1 MYESIHIKRFR
12 QFQELSLSGLT
23 RVNLFVGRNN
33 AGKTSLLEAME
44 LLAFGG
50 TPPALLRS
58 GQRRGERLAPN
69 IPVREQPARWVP
81 RVDLRHLFLEHKIEE
96 GSFFSLVSK
105 SESSEILVRCE
116 VKQIFRDEAQLELA
130 ADSMESGPQFA
141 LSLTGRN
148 NAGQPIL
155 IPLSPDGSALRE
167 TRMREGALGAQEPS
181 APVVFLST
189 GGSEVRELART
200 WGKIVLTP
208 EEDKVTA
215 AMRFVEPAIERLA
228 FGGEASDGG
237 VVIKLKGSELPVP
250 LGSLGDG
257 SRRMLALA
265 LLLTRASGGVLLVD
279 EIDTGLHYSTLESM
293 WRLVIETARRLNV
306 QVFATTHSGDCTR
319 ALAWLQ
325 SDAPELATDVSVHRI
340 EKGSA
345 EATRYSAEE
354 LEIAAQHHIEIR
366 G

>member
-33 AGKTSLLEAME
+33 AGKTSILEAIE
-44 LLAFGG
+44 LLAFGA

-58 GQRRGERLAPN
+58 GQRRGERLAPH
-69 IPVREQPARWVP
+69 VSLRDAPARWASL
-81 RVDLRHLFLEHKIEE
+81 VDLRHLFFGHKIEE
-96 GSFFSLVSK
+96 GTSFALWGRSGTSETLVQ
-105 SESSEILVRCE
+105 CE
-116 VKQIFRDEAQLELA
+116 VTQVLRDEAQLEMA
-130 ADSMESGPQFA
+130 ADRVEVGPQLA

-148 NAGQPIL
+148 HAGPPIVV
-155 IPLSPDGSALRE
+155 PLSPDGSALSE
-167 TRMREGALGAQEPS
+167 TRIRPATAGAQEPPT
-181 APVVFLST
+181 PVVFLAID
-189 GGSEVRELART
+189 GSEPRELART

-228 FGGEASDGG
+228 FGADASDSG
-237 VVIKLKGSELPVP
+237 VVVKLKGSELPVP

-265 LLLTRASGGVLLVD
+265 LLLARASSGVLLVD

-306 QVFATTHSGDCTR
+306 QIFATTHSGDCTR

-325 SDAPELATDVSVHRI
+325 ADAPELAAEVSVHRI
-340 EKGSA
+340 EKGA
-345 EATRYSAEE
+345 TEAVRYSAEE